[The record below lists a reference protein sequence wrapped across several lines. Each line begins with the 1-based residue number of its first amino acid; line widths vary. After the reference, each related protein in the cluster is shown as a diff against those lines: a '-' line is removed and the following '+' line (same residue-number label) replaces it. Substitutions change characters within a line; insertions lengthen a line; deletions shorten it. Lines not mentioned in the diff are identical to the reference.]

1 MKKINAGIIGFG
13 IGQKHFEA
21 IENYKKAKVKIIC
34 EKNLNKISILKKK
47 FPNIR
52 ITNNENEIF
61 INKEINLVSIASY
74 DDDHYPQILKCI
86 KNKKNIIVEKPMC
99 LTVSQLRH
107 IKKLISKSDLKI
119 TSNLVLRVN
128 DLFMNIKKKVIKDKI
143 FYIEADYIWGRK
155 NKLFGWRSK
164 IKDYSLILGA
174 GIHVIDLVMWLL
186 KKRPRSVIA
195 VANKIVT
202 SKTVYKKNSMA
213 LIILEF
219 PGNIIAKITANAAA
233 IHEHFHEIKIFTSNK
248 TINNTLNGSFTFTK
262 DTSKKNKYSYPDKV
276 NRKRLIQNFL
286 DCIIN
291 KNKKAIISEKE
302 QFDLMSVCFAAEDSI
317 KKNKRI
323 KIRYI

>member
-1 MKKINAGIIGFG
+1 MKKIKAGIIGFG
-13 IGQKHFEA
+13 VGQKHFEA
-21 IENYKKAKVKIIC
+21 IHNYKKAEVKIIC
-34 EKNLNKISILKKK
+34 EKNLNKISIMKKK
-47 FPNIR
+47 FPNIK

-61 INKEINLVSIASY
+61 LDKEINLVSIASY

-86 KNKKNIIVEKPMC
+86 DNKKNIIVEKPMC
-99 LTVSQLRH
+99 LTLRQLKN
-107 IKKLISKSDLKI
+107 IKKMISKSGLKI

-128 DLFMNIKKKVIKDKI
+128 DLFMNIKKKVMRDKI

-164 IKDYSLILGA
+164 IKNYSLILGA

-186 KKRPRSVIA
+186 KKKPHSVIA
-195 VANKIVT
+195 VANKIAT

-233 IHEHFHEIKIFTSNK
+233 IHEHFHEIKIFTNNK

-262 DTSKKNKYSYPDKV
+262 DTFKKNKHSYPDKV
-276 NRKRLIQNFL
+276 NRKKLIQNFL
-286 DCIIN
+286 DCIIK
-291 KNKKAIISEKE
+291 KNKKSIISEKE
-302 QFDLMSVCFAAEDSI
+302 QFDLMSVCFAAEESI

-323 KIRYI
+323 KIKYI